1 MKTDKKKNNL
11 VIALMI
17 VICLIS
23 IIVMLWALTR
33 QEKNKQ
39 LEFTPPP
46 FESTAVTGTPEVP
59 AELGWKELDA
69 QEFKVSVCGIVKIID
84 SKADI
89 WFTNPACNTVW
100 MKLRAIDNSG
110 NILGET
116 GLIKPDEYIQSIHF
130 GTVPDEGEEIILK
143 LMAYEPETYYS
154 AGSATLKTMV
164 AGNETE

>member
-1 MKTDKKKNNL
+1 METDKKKNNL

-23 IIVMLWALTR
+23 IIVMLWALSR
-33 QEKNKQ
+33 QGKSEQ

-46 FESTAVTGTPEVP
+46 FESTAVIGTPEVP
-59 AELGWKELDA
+59 AELGWEELDA
-69 QEFKVSVCGIVKIID
+69 QEFKASVCGVVKIIAG
-84 SKADI
+84 KADI
-89 WFTNPACNTVW
+89 WFTNPDCNAVW
-100 MKLRAIDNSG
+100 MKLRVTDNSG

-116 GLIKPDEYIQSIHF
+116 GLIKPDEYIQSIQF

-154 AGSATLKTMV
+154 AGSVTLKTMV
-164 AGNETE
+164 AGNEAE